1 MNIIQYEKQEKKKK
15 KNKKKQR
22 CNTKKQ
28 KNKKNTTIT
37 DAQQARRDITDL
49 ARDENNH
56 PPKAQKD
63 YRRERQTKT
72 RVRLEVIR

>member
-1 MNIIQYEKQEKKKK
+1 MR
-15 KNKKKQR
+15 NKK
-22 CNTKKQ
+22 KKQ
-28 KNKKNTTIT
+28 KNKDVTQKKQKNTTIT

-63 YRRERQTKT
+63 YRRERQTKA

>member
-1 MNIIQYEKQEKKKK
+1 MRNKK
-15 KNKKKQR
+15 KKKQR

-28 KNKKNTTIT
+28 KNTTIT

-63 YRRERQTKT
+63 YRRERQTKA